1 MARLRGALAAAVT
14 PLRDGGAALDED
26 AFGPYADFLVAGGLD
41 GILALG
47 TTGEGILLA
56 PAERRRVVELYVE
69 AAAGRLQVAAHC
81 GAQTTRDT
89 VELAEHAATVGVDAV
104 AVIGPPYFQLDE
116 RALLEHFA
124 AAAAACAPLPFYVYE
139 FERAS
144 GYAVP
149 LPVLFK
155 LRERASNLA
164 GLKVS
169 DAPFER
175 FKPYLIEGLD
185 VFVGPEV
192 LIADGIGAGAVG
204 AVSALGSAFPEQVA
218 AAVREPLQAAS
229 VALGELRAAIE
240 RAPRHAALKAVL
252 GLKGVPVRED
262 VRRPLRAA
270 ARERAQGARGL
281 ARIVVAGAGAIGA
294 SIAYHLAL
302 AGADDVVLAEAG
314 EIAGG
319 ATGKAMG
326 GVRQQFTTEA
336 EVRLAQASVRA
347 LPRARR
353 AALRAGRLPLPR
365 DDRAGLA
372 TNSRS
377 GGPCR
382 SRWACRSS
390 AWTRPPWR
398 VFARTTSSTPSSAAR
413 TASPIRWASRGS
425 SCGGRRGLGWTCAS
439 GRMRSTS
446 MPTCS

>member
-155 LRERASNLA
+155 LRERAPNLA

-262 VRRPLRAA
+262 VRPPLRGLLEN
-270 ARERAQGARGL
+270 ERKELEAWL
-281 ARIVVAGAGAIGA
+281 A
-294 SIAYHLAL
+294 
-302 AGADDVVLAEAG
+302 
-314 EIAGG
+314 
-319 ATGKAMG
+319 
-326 GVRQQFTTEA
+326 
-336 EVRLAQASVRA
+336 
-347 LPRARR
+347 
-353 AALRAGRLPLPR
+353 
-365 DDRAGLA
+365 
-372 TNSRS
+372 
-377 GGPCR
+377 
-382 SRWACRSS
+382 SS
-390 AWTRPPWR
+390 
-398 VFARTTSSTPSSAAR
+398 
-413 TASPIRWASRGS
+413 
-425 SCGGRRGLGWTCAS
+425 
-439 GRMRSTS
+439 
-446 MPTCS
+446 